1 MPGLRQP
8 ALGITSSVLVIIVSL
23 LFISPLTVGF
33 FGGWLS
39 FVMMCAIPFAIV
51 VGAFW
56 KGAEPAPIARLG
68 QPIRG
73 IAYLV
78 LAAAVA
84 AVVALVIWT
93 VVGGRVSP
101 PLPMVAMATILSVV
115 VAFFLCIVW
124 GGWPFALIRNKLLA
138 GFLLL
143 AAGYALALALFYLLT
158 NFAFL
163 EGAPIYRADL
173 DPQGPFDVWAV
184 IVSAVT
190 SLAVMFLT
198 LHFDLWPFTKVPAVM
213 KQPVLGIVWTAACVA
228 LGIAIYQIGT
238 RGFGMTPPAFLVAA
252 PIPFIFG
259 SVIMLNMLQGS
270 ILGSMRQPAKGLTS
284 AVVAAVVG
292 VLLAQL
298 YRLLMPLVSGEL
310 PAGPPSFDAELW
322 LANALLAVTFPFLA
336 FYGDFFQ
343 LWPLAGKAPEDDE
356 SIATAGAEA

>member
-1 MPGLRQP
+1 ML
-8 ALGITSSVLVIIVSL
+8 LV
-23 LFISPLTVGF
+23 
-33 FGGWLS
+33 
-39 FVMMCAIPFAIV
+39 
-51 VGAFW
+51 
-56 KGAEPAPIARLG
+56 
-68 QPIRG
+68 
-73 IAYLV
+73 
-78 LAAAVA
+78 
-84 AVVALVIWT
+84 
-93 VVGGRVSP
+93 
-101 PLPMVAMATILSVV
+101 
-115 VAFFLCIVW
+115 
-124 GGWPFALIRNKLLA
+124 
-138 GFLLL
+138 
-143 AAGYALALALFYLLT
+143 AGYAVALALFFLLT

-190 SLAVMFLT
+190 ALAVMFLT
-198 LHFDLWPFTKVPAVM
+198 LHLDLWPFTKVPALM
-213 KQPVLGIVWTAACVA
+213 KQPVLGIVWTVVCVV
-228 LGIAIYQIGT
+228 LGIAIYLLGT

-270 ILGSMRQPAKGLTS
+270 VFGSLRKPAKGLAS

-298 YRLLMPLVSGEL
+298 YRLLMSVVSGEL

-343 LWPLAGKAPEDDE
+343 LWPLARKAPEATE
-356 SIATAGAEA
+356 GVEPATAEA